1 MGTNGAST
9 PEAPGTIR
17 EPDLLFEVQEIAL
30 ETRRALQKMV
40 VAMTICDVWFSF
52 FFLSLKNYFM

>member
-30 ETRRALQKMV
+30 ETRKGITGDGSGYDDM
-40 VAMTICDVWFSF
+40 
-52 FFLSLKNYFM
+52 